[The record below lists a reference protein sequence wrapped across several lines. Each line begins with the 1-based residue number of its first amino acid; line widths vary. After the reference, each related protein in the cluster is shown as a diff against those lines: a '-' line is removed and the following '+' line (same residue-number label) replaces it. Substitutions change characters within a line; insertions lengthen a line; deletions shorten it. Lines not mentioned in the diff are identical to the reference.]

1 MGYTVVGWDALTDMA
16 SAVESDD
23 AVVETARYRVT
34 FDREKG
40 GIVSLWDKKLTHEW
54 VDASAGHPLHG
65 FVHEEVADHDTP
77 EPRKLLCTVNWMAQ
91 TETPRGWHPDWQ
103 ANRTAPVRVLLHKVY
118 RLPHAIV
125 VEQMLEHP
133 NVGKLCQRTL
143 LPLDGAEIE
152 FQAEWVMGT
161 ITHPEATYLLFPF
174 NLPGAQARF
183 DTGGVPVRPH
193 LDQIPGTCR
202 DYFTVQR
209 WVDFNDGERG
219 VVIATPEN
227 PLVQLGDFHFAHNQ
241 AEVKL
246 ERAMF
251 LGWVTNNYWET
262 NFPGMQPGTVTA
274 RYHILPYAG
283 KFDESQAHR
292 FGMEAEQSR
301 PVIQHLGEQPA
312 EQLLPQNGTLLTLPE
327 PPILVLNFRKA
338 EEGGILITLYNAS
351 DEHRNAE
358 VKSGIISLDQANRCD
373 LFGKVLET
381 LPVVAGV
388 VKVEIPARR
397 IFTLQVE

>member
-1 MGYTVVGWDALTDMA
+1 
-16 SAVESDD
+16 
-23 AVVETARYRVT
+23 
-34 FDREKG
+34 
-40 GIVSLWDKKLTHEW
+40 
-54 VDASAGHPLHG
+54 
-65 FVHEEVADHDTP
+65 
-77 EPRKLLCTVNWMAQ
+77 
-91 TETPRGWHPDWQ
+91 
-103 ANRTAPVRVLLHKVY
+103 
-118 RLPHAIV
+118 
-125 VEQMLEHP
+125 
-133 NVGKLCQRTL
+133 
-143 LPLDGAEIE
+143 
-152 FQAEWVMGT
+152 
-161 ITHPEATYLLFPF
+161 
-174 NLPGAQARF
+174 
-183 DTGGVPVRPH
+183 
-193 LDQIPGTCR
+193 
-202 DYFTVQR
+202 
-209 WVDFNDGERG
+209 
-219 VVIATPEN
+219 
-227 PLVQLGDFHFAHNQ
+227 
-241 AEVKL
+241 
-246 ERAMF
+246 MF

-397 IFTLQVE
+397 IFTLQVA